1 MVTGINNER
10 GAMQPDLFSN
20 PPQTPPVRRY
30 AWGVDGHGR
39 TVVCL
44 DKGRYGIAT
53 ATGSVWDLLDALEQQ
68 DADLGADTEYLD
80 EPS

>member
-1 MVTGINNER
+1 MTSQ
-10 GAMQPDLFSN
+10 ATQKPA
-20 PPQTPPVRRY
+20 RRY

-53 ATGSVWDLLDALEQQ
+53 ATGSVWDLIDALEQQ
-68 DADLGADTEYLD
+68 DVALGADTEYL
-80 EPS
+80 EQPA